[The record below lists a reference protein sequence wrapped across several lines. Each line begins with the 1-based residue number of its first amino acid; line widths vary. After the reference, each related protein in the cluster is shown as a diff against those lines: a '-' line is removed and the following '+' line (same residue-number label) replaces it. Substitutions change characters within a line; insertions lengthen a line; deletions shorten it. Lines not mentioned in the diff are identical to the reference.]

1 MQIEDSDNL
10 NYDMIVNDL
19 QHNLYGNADRTILD
33 NDNSELSILIDCK
46 NRQDFDSA
54 LFLHVN
60 TLDNKQINNDLFYK
74 EPVTLIDQ
82 EILISSTNKTKYSLS
97 TLLLMLIV
105 YFTF

>member
-1 MQIEDSDNL
+1 MQIEDSANL

-19 QHNLYGNADRTILD
+19 QHNLYGNADITILD

-74 EPVTLIDQ
+74 EPVV
-82 EILISSTNKTKYSLS
+82 KYVSVTRNIMEYTCLYEF
-97 TLLLMLIV
+97 I
-105 YFTF
+105 